1 MSYQVLGRLSQENET
16 FKASIDFSEFKAN
29 PSNLVRTWLKIIL
42 NGVAENIIGN
52 LPSICEDLNSF
63 SNTSAGE

>member
-1 MSYQVLGRLSQENET
+1 MSYQMLGRLSQENET

-42 NGVAENIIGN
+42 NGVAEN

>member
-1 MSYQVLGRLSQENET
+1 MLGRLSQENET

-29 PSNLVRTWLKIIL
+29 PSSLVRTWLQIIL
-42 NGVAENIIGN
+42 NGVAEN

-63 SNTSAGE
+63 SNTSAEE